1 VAPAGLEPATNQ
13 SARIISTQNRCR
25 RGAFRR
31 AGGGRRA
38 GCDNDPG
45 LVPALERL
53 VAPATL
59 GDPMRPLIWVRP
71 TVRNVLSAFEFS
83 QKIAQAKD
91 VEELIQMQTE
101 FIRSQ
106 IQVLNDQVKDLGE
119 SATKTGDTATTAVS
133 ERVNAL
139 GKNAEAA

>member
-1 VAPAGLEPATNQ
+1 MINGPMPPLEIPNEMRAVAQQSVEQAKRAFNSYMPAAQEAVF
-13 SARIISTQNRCR
+13 
-25 RGAFRR
+25 AF
-31 AGGGRRA
+31 
-38 GCDNDPG
+38 D
-45 LVPALERL
+45 
-53 VAPATL
+53 
-59 GDPMRPLIWVRP
+59 IWIKASQIAAQDFRKKAMSFAQ
-71 TVRNVLSAFEFS
+71 RNVLSAFEFS

-119 SATKTGDTATTAVS
+119 SATKTADTATTAVS
-133 ERVNAL
+133 ETVNAL